1 MTFKLADAFRKER
14 ISDLFWYRPDC
25 QSASNFAPLLEC
37 APEADNVDLGRPAS
51 VMAGKTPLSV
61 TQDQRRDLKQLSGSA
76 NRSEAG
82 RARAI
87 RLSLGARTSAETGE
101 AFGRRKPC
109 EQRFRRVRE
118 DTVRDWR
125 SAFMRSAFMREGLS
139 GIKRIKVWI

>member
-1 MTFKLADAFRKER
+1 MKLVDAFRKER
-14 ISDLFWYRPDC
+14 ISDRFWYRPDC
-25 QSASNFAPLLEC
+25 QSASNFDPRLEC
-37 APEADNVDLGRPAS
+37 APEADNLDPGRPAS

-61 TQDQRRDLKQLSGSA
+61 TQDQRRGLKQLSGSA
-76 NRSEAG
+76 NRSVAG

-87 RLSLGARTSAETGE
+87 RLSLGGRTSAEIGE

-125 SAFMRSAFMREGLS
+125 SAFMREGLS
-139 GIKRIKVWI
+139 EIERIKIWI